1 MLREIRS
8 TYFSWN
14 LDEATSSNH
23 DRILTVLVSYFSQGK
38 KVVCE
43 HLASINVPAVTTE
56 NKLVNIFKEKSMS
69 WKNILATLM
78 DSCNVMRGSKNGL
91 EKQTKKKLQHNL
103 LDIDRDSCHH
113 THNAVKKLESILMP
127 IYNYFL

>member
-56 NKLVNIFKEKSMS
+56 NKLVNIFKEKSIS

-91 EKQTKKKLQHNL
+91 EKQTKEKLQPNL
-103 LDIDRDSCHH
+103 LDIDRDLLTIHIMQS
-113 THNAVKKLESILMP
+113 KKLRSILMRT
-127 IYNYFL
+127 YNYFL